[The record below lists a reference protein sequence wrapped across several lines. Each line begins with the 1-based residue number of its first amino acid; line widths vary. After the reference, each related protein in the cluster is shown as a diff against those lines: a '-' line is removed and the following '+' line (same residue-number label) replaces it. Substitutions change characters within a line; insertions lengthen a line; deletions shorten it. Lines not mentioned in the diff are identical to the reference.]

1 MSIRLTLTATL
12 ALLASS
18 VAIAQDAWNDVKSW
32 SGTVTIEGTDARS
45 SSIGIYSQ
53 KTTYKATGKFTITD
67 SMMPD
72 GMHMM
77 WPTGGAEEMADPKLA
92 LAASLGWQAQVEA
105 SLEGTR
111 EVSSTGTMA
120 AYQCSVKTLHPSSV
134 GLTAQFGAPTYALN
148 ISLPRPEFQ
157 CTGSTTEALPIDL
170 GQTEFKFTG
179 PRGKVGPIS
188 GTKTFTTESGTI
200 KVAFTLAPAR

>member
-12 ALLASS
+12 ALLASG
-18 VAIAQDAWNDVKSW
+18 VAIAQDSWNDVKSW
-32 SGTVTIEGTDARS
+32 SGTVTIEATDARS
-45 SSIGIYSQ
+45 SAIYSQ
-53 KTTYKATGKFTITD
+53 KMTYKATGKFTITD
-67 SMMPD
+67 GMMPD
-72 GMHMM
+72 GMHGM
-77 WPTGGAEEMADPKLA
+77 WPMGGAEEMADPKRA

-120 AYQCSVKTLHPSSV
+120 PYKCSVNTLHPSSV
-134 GLTAQFGAPTYALN
+134 GLTAQYGAPTYAL
-148 ISLPRPEFQ
+148 SVTLPTPEFQ

-170 GQTEFKFTG
+170 GQTKFQFTG

-188 GTKTFTTESGTI
+188 GTKTFTTGSAAI
-200 KVAFTLAPAR
+200 KVTFTLAPTR